1 MILLFVNKQRHFN
14 SEQVAIYKSLCQKA
28 MDKVM
33 KRSFLDKRLLKANIV
48 LSTTI
53 NFVGPEYMKKINREF
68 RGVSQVTDV
77 LTFPLLEMKQ
87 GKLTQPLAA
96 SDVVPHADGISELPL
111 GEVLISLDRAL
122 EQSQAYGH
130 SMEREV
136 AFLATHAALHLLGF
150 DHIDK
155 NEEKVMISE
164 QENILNDLGISRE
177 AIPEESA
184 ETQKTPAH
192 ERTSQFDRE
201 ELAHSG
207 FVAIVGR
214 PNVGKSTL
222 LNQISG
228 MKLAIVS
235 SKPQTTRKNIRSV
248 VNGEG
253 SQIVFVD
260 TPGIHRPKSALA
272 EYMVDVAFRAAK
284 DSDLIL
290 MLADATKGSPSHVER
305 EACLKAKESGQ
316 KVILAI
322 NKADA
327 VDKESLLPIIQQ
339 YYNLF
344 AFEAIIPVS
353 ARTGDGI
360 PELLKE
366 IVDRLPSGPRF
377 FPIEEITDQSERV
390 LAAELIREQILHYTN
405 EEIPHGTAVEIELFE
420 ECLLDDA
427 KDDYD
432 RDLIRISA
440 SIICEKTSH
449 RSILLGKNG
458 QMIKRIGT
466 RARENI
472 EKMCG
477 CKVFLDLHVKVR
489 ADWKNKP
496 VFLHDLGYRKDD

>member
-14 SEQVAIYKSLCQKA
+14 SEQVAMYKSLCQKA

-33 KRSFLDKRLLKANIV
+33 QRSFLDKRLLKESIV

-68 RGVSQVTDV
+68 RDVSQVTDV

-87 GKLTQPLAA
+87 GKLIQPLAA
-96 SDVVPHADGISELPL
+96 SDVIPHADGISELPL

-122 EQSQAYGH
+122 EQSKEYGH

-155 NEEKVMISE
+155 NEEKEMISE

-177 AIPEESA
+177 AIPEEA
-184 ETQKTPAH
+184 ETQKTPANK
-192 ERTSQFDRE
+192 RTSQFDRE

-327 VDKESLLPIIQQ
+327 VEKESLLPIIQQ

-353 ARTGDGI
+353 ARTGDGV

-420 ECLLDDA
+420 ERLLEDA

>member
-1 MILLFVNKQRHFN
+1 MILLFVNKQRHF
-14 SEQVAIYKSLCQKA
+14 SADQVAVYKDLCQKA
-28 MDKVM
+28 MDKVTQ
-33 KRSFLDKRLLKANIV
+33 RSFLDKRMQRANLV
-48 LSTTI
+48 LSATV
-53 NFVGPEYMKKINREF
+53 NFVGIDYMKKVNNEF
-68 RGVSQVTDV
+68 RNVNHVTDV
-77 LTFPLLEMKQ
+77 LTFPLLEMKN
-87 GKLTQPLAA
+87 GKLAEPLNA
-96 SDVVPHADGISELPL
+96 SDLIPHSDGINELPL
-111 GEVLISLDRAL
+111 GEVLISLDKAL
-122 EQSQAYGH
+122 EQSETYGH

-150 DHIDK
+150 DHIQK
-155 NEEKVMISE
+155 SEEKKMISE
-164 QENILNDLGISRE
+164 QDKVLNELGLTRDKVP
-177 AIPEESA
+177 AAGAPTGLAASA
-184 ETQKTPAH
+184 EQG
-192 ERTSQFDRE
+192 RE
-201 ELAHSG
+201 ELSHSG
-207 FVAIVGR
+207 FVAIIGR

-248 VNGEG
+248 VNGDD

-260 TPGIHRPKSALA
+260 TPGIHRPKSQLA

-290 MLADATKGSPSHVER
+290 MLADATKGIPSFVER

-327 VDKESLLPIIQQ
+327 VDKESLLPIIRKF
-339 YYNLF
+339 YDLF
-344 AFEAIIPVS
+344 PFEAIIPVS

-366 IVDRLPSGPRF
+366 IIVRLPAGPRF

-405 EEIPHGTAVEIELFE
+405 EEIPHGTAVEIELFDE
-420 ECLLDDA
+420 HVRENGEDE
-427 KDDYD
+427 YD
-432 RDLIRISA
+432 RDLIKINA

-466 RARENI
+466 KARENI

-477 CKVFLDLHVKVR
+477 CKVFLDLHIKVR

-496 VFLHDLGYRKDD
+496 VFLQDFGYRKED